1 MESIT
6 KGGVAMEEL
15 LLLLSLD
22 DIFALL
28 ATFVGGLTTI
38 FTLRRCLHPQRL
50 AMLGRTSDAY
60 QPSINIRMI
69 ETYPTDAWQ
78 TLRSRL
84 FRRKQHT
91 DSEADTYDRLLV
103 QSA

>member
-1 MESIT
+1 
-6 KGGVAMEEL
+6 MEEL

-28 ATFVGGLTTI
+28 ATFVGGLTSI
-38 FTLRRCLHPQRL
+38 VYLRHCLHPHML
-50 AMLGRTSDAY
+50 AMQVRTEDAY
-60 QPSINIRMI
+60 RPSINIRMI
-69 ETYPTDAWQ
+69 ETYPMDSWG

-91 DSEADTYDRLLV
+91 DSESDALNRLLV
-103 QSA
+103 PSV